1 MLQAKQI
8 FTGILLTSLLFSWGG
23 VKAQF
28 VTFINGT
35 EYGSYFDDFA
45 GPTDDQNVLI
55 NNNPNASRIIGS
67 GPNEIIDP
75 TAELNF
81 LGGEDNAVDG
91 NSEVARANLLYGNNN
106 SLNNSSFSI
115 GFGSDNLIQGNSDN
129 SLAVGFDNEISDC
142 NRCASIGSNNR
153 LVSANRVYSIGT
165 QQDNTHNSS
174 ILLGF
179 GDASSQLSSIGERS
193 ISLGTFNNSTN
204 NPFNTFNIL
213 PPSTASNFSA
223 PVTGIGITSPDAKLS
238 IANKGGNSSST
249 ILNIRDNSFN
259 KVFTVKNNGNVG
271 IGTSSPSEKLVVDG
285 QIFPTSDASFD
296 LGSSGTRWKT
306 VFASNGVST
315 MSDKRLKTHID
326 SIKYGLSEIMK
337 LRPVS
342 YRVKK
347 HETKKRHL
355 GLIAQELEKVIKEP
369 VTTGEGEKQLKG
381 IIYSNLIPVL
391 INGMQE
397 QQKQVQKQQQ
407 EIQELQANLDQEKAK
422 NKALEE
428 KVNQLSERVNRL
440 AEQVNGVSQSFNK
453 ADEESLNQKT
463 ATLSNEDA
471 DQAMLLQNRPNPYSN
486 ETVIPYYL
494 PDNAQNAN
502 MLITNT
508 QGQMLKRIPL
518 EGTGKGEL
526 TLQTADLN
534 QGQYQ
539 YTLIIDG
546 RQIQTRK
553 MIVK

>member
-1 MLQAKQI
+1 M
-8 FTGILLTSLLFSWGG
+8 GGG

-28 VTFINGT
+28 VTFIGNGT

-55 NNNPNASRIIGS
+55 NNNPNASRIIGP
-67 GPNEIIDP
+67 GANEIIDP

-91 NSEVARANLLYGNNN
+91 NAGVATANFLYGRGNNVM
-106 SLNNSSFSI
+106 NSSYSI
-115 GFGSDNLIQGNSDN
+115 GLGTDNTIIGGSEN
-129 SLAVGFDNEISDC
+129 SLAVGEGNGIDEC
-142 NRCASIGSNNR
+142 KQCASIGIDNVLRNADG
-153 LVSANRVYSIGT
+153 VFSIGAEHN
-165 QQDNTHNSS
+165 NTDNSS
-174 ILLGF
+174 LLLGF
-179 GDASSQLSSIGERS
+179 GNGTNALPSIGERS
-193 ISLGTFNNSTN
+193 ISLGTFNNNTKNS
-204 NPFNTFNIL
+204 FNTLNIR
-213 PPSTASNFSA
+213 PPSTAGNFSA

-238 IANKGGNSSST
+238 IKNTGGNSSST
-249 ILNIRDNSFN
+249 ILNLRDAGSN

-285 QIFPTSDASFD
+285 NIKNNGDVLP
-296 LGSSGTRWKT
+296 GNVSSGNLTLGRSGNRWYT
-306 VFASNGVST
+306 VWTQTNQING
-315 MSDKRLKTHID
+315 SDRRLKSNID
-326 SIKYGLSEIMK
+326 SLTYGMEEIMQ
-337 LRPVS
+337 LNPVS
-342 YRVKK
+342 YKLKDREKGD
-347 HETKKRHL
+347 THL
-355 GLIAQELEKVIKEP
+355 GLIAQQLEKVIQEP
-369 VTTGEGEKQLKG
+369 VETGEGEKQLKG
-381 IIYSNLIPVL
+381 VRYPSLIPVL

-397 QQKQVQKQQQ
+397 QQKQVQKQQD
-407 EIQELQANLDQEKAK
+407 EIKELKANLEQEKAEK
-422 NKALEE
+422 AALEE
-428 KVNQLSERVNRL
+428 KVNQLNEKVNQL
-440 AEQVNGVSQSFNK
+440 ADQVNCVSQSFNK

-471 DQAMLLQNRPNPYSN
+471 DQAMLLQNRPNPYSD

-494 PDNAQNAN
+494 PENSQNAT

-534 QGQYQ
+534 KGQYQ